1 MQEDQ
6 ILDWFTQ
13 ICLGLKHVHDRKI
26 LHRDLKA
33 QNIFL
38 TKSNIVKLGDFG
50 VAKELSSTLDNARTM
65 IGTPYYLSPE
75 IVDNH
80 PYNFKSDIWALGVI
94 LYELCTSK
102 PPFDAASIPQLALKI
117 TKGQYNP
124 IPQIYSKELKY
135 LISLLLSVDPSKR
148 PCINQILSKTLSTR
162 LSDDIFN
169 AIRNA
174 INKEQN
180 SSFYD

>member
-1 MQEDQ
+1 MQEEQ

-38 TKSNIVKLGDFG
+38 TKSGIVKLGDFG
-50 VAKELSSTLDNARTM
+50 VAKILNSTLDNARTM

-102 PPFDAASIPQLALKI
+102 PPFDAANIPQLALKI
-117 TKGQYNP
+117 TKGQYSP
-124 IPQIYSKELKY
+124 IPQNYSKDLKN
-135 LISLLLSVDPSKR
+135 LVSLLLSVDPAKR
-148 PCINQILSKTLSTR
+148 PSINQILSKVSSLKLS
-162 LSDDIFN
+162 
-169 AIRNA
+169 
-174 INKEQN
+174 
-180 SSFYD
+180 